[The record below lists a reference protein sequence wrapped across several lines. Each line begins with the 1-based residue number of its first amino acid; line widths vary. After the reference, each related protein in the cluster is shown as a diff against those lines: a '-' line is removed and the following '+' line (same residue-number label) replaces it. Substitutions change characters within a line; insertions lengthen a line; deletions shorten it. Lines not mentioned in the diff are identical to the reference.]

1 MRKGH
6 KKNFMFTNKSQS
18 ERGIMSTV
26 LGILSDV
33 SIGLAVFSSFRI
45 GTVILVAMLF
55 SIAGLVFGILS
66 RMEKDKFYFF
76 PDLGILLNGI
86 GVCATG
92 FILYAGV
99 FGL

>member
-1 MRKGH
+1 MVLCRPYLEYCQ
-6 KKNFMFTNKSQS
+6 MSQS
-18 ERGIMSTV
+18 GWQYFLRRASAR
-26 LGILSDV
+26 L
-33 SIGLAVFSSFRI
+33 

>member
-1 MRKGH
+1 M
-6 KKNFMFTNKSQS
+6 
-18 ERGIMSTV
+18 EAYEV
-26 LGILSDV
+26 LRDLAIILFF
-33 SIGLAVFSSFRI
+33 AK
-45 GTVILVAMLF
+45 
-55 SIAGLVFGILS
+55 VFGILA

>member
-1 MRKGH
+1 
-6 KKNFMFTNKSQS
+6 
-18 ERGIMSTV
+18 
-26 LGILSDV
+26 
-33 SIGLAVFSSFRI
+33 
-45 GTVILVAMLF
+45 
-55 SIAGLVFGILS
+55 
-66 RMEKDKFYFF
+66 MEKDKFYFF

>member
-45 GTVILVAMLF
+45 GGRASAMLGTVILVAMLF
-55 SIAGLVFGILS
+55 SIAGLVF
-66 RMEKDKFYFF
+66 R
-76 PDLGILLNGI
+76 
-86 GVCATG
+86 
-92 FILYAGV
+92 
-99 FGL
+99 